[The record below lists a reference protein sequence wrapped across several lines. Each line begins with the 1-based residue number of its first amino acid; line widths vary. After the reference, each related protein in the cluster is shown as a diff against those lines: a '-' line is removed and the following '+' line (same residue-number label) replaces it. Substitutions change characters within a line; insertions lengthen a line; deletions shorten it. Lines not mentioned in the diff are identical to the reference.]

1 MGGRKRDYITLNHIT
16 RQCIDDCVTTE
27 VGKRFMSV
35 LGEFGDGST
44 TAVQDTALAL
54 KYYATAKCMMLR
66 MRDEIN
72 ELYSYMA
79 TIDSLPEERR
89 NRKRATK
96 LYEAKRERYEYL
108 EAEAYKIER
117 WLSDID
123 FAISKLEDDNQ
134 RKWIVGRYIL
144 EKTDAEIINDIPGI
158 SGRDTKKFGNSSAII
173 DNALNTL
180 KYYMFPMKA
189 LREDV
194 LNFKKRNKVPKL

>member
-1 MGGRKRDYITLNHIT
+1 MGGRKRNYTTLNSLVKNY
-16 RQCIDDCVTTE
+16 IDDRVTEE

-35 LGEFGDGST
+35 LGEFGDEST

-66 MRDEIN
+66 MKDELD
-72 ELYSYMA
+72 ELHSYMA
-79 TIDSLPEERR
+79 MLDSLPEERR
-89 NRKRATK
+89 NRKKTTK
-96 LYEAKRERYEYL
+96 LYEAKRERYEHL

-123 FAISKLEDDNQ
+123 FAISKLENEDQ
-134 RKWIVGRYIL
+134 RKWIVGKFVL
-144 EKTDAEIINDIPGI
+144 EKTDAEVNSDTPGI
-158 SGRDTKKFGNSSAII
+158 SGRQTEKGFSSYLI
-173 DNALNTL
+173 DKAFNTL

-194 LNFKKRNKVPKL
+194 INFKNRNKVPKL